1 MERTQKEKV
10 TVHILEKK
18 GVWRDEQELGEFSL
32 HFPLPPFVAQRVDID
47 PLLSFSRAVLGTAR
61 NIVFVAQEEM
71 MLLLEA
77 FFVGYSPEGE
87 RRFFFCTAG
96 DIHCVKHLSEVLS
109 QEEST
114 FLFMARRPEEFWILA
129 LFFALPHQKR
139 AFVGEP
145 DGALA
150 VCARECFIP
159 FLPADISSHAFWQR
173 SAFLYLPLVL
183 WGFRVEA
190 VDRGFEEG
198 YATLRDSA
206 LRCALFLRREGER
219 GKRKIWFVS
228 ESALLRGIV
237 FSFLPLL
244 ERSFGRSVN
253 FEILDLLAFSQ
264 KWMEGS
270 GRDAAVILVSS
281 KQKQN
286 LRLELPQ
293 DFPYSSFSGWEY
305 LNECSLE
312 GIRQVGLEATRALL
326 RKENKIFVDVNLFD
340 SSPSSWGSFMAFLQ
354 CLACYSSWLQ
364 EIDVFSDPPLVRFEH
379 QVLSFLKKQ
388 RWEGRQ
394 E

>member
-1 MERTQKEKV
+1 MR
-10 TVHILEKK
+10 ILEKK
-18 GVWRDEQELGEFSL
+18 GVWRDEQEFREFSL
-32 HFPLPPFVAQRVDID
+32 RFPLPPFMAQRVDVD

-71 MLLLEA
+71 VLLLEA
-77 FFVGYSPEGE
+77 FFVGCSPEGE
-87 RRFFFCTAG
+87 KRFFFCAAG
-96 DIHCVKHLSEVLS
+96 DVHCVKHLSEVLS
-109 QEEST
+109 QEKSA
-114 FLFMARRPEEFWILA
+114 FLFMARRPEEFWILT
-129 LFFALPHQKR
+129 LFFVLPRQKR

-183 WGFRVEA
+183 WGFEVEA

-206 LRCALFLRREGER
+206 LHCALFLIREE
-219 GKRKIWFVS
+219 GKGKKRIWFVS
-228 ESALLRGIV
+228 ESALLRGII

-281 KQKQN
+281 KQRQN
-286 LRLELPQ
+286 LRLELPR
-293 DFPYSSFSGWEY
+293 DFPYGSFLGWEY
-305 LNECSLE
+305 LNGCSLE
-312 GIRQVGLEATRALL
+312 EVRQVGLEATRALL
-326 RKENKIFVDVNLFD
+326 RKENRTFVDVSLSD
-340 SSPSSWGSFMAFLQ
+340 SLPSSWGSFMAFLQ
-354 CLACYSSWLQ
+354 CLACYGSWLQ

-388 RWEGRQ
+388 RW
-394 E
+394 